1 MKYKAK
7 APYIVET
14 NLKIS
19 KVIDGDSIIVK
30 EIFGKKE
37 KEIRLYGL
45 DAPENKR
52 NKKLRKDEKETHLAG
67 EFLIKLGHLSTQ
79 FVLNIA
85 PPGTNVTLITEKQNY
100 YDFYNRQL
108 AYIILPNGECL
119 NEKLLRE
126 GYAKPLNEYYCS
138 LLLDYQ
144 DLNNLAK
151 KEKQGLYKIT
161 NTF

>member
-1 MKYKAK
+1 MKYKEK
-7 APYIVET
+7 EPYIVET

-79 FVLNIA
+79 FVLNVA

-100 YDFYNRQL
+100 YDFYKRQL
-108 AYIILPNGECL
+108 AYMILPDGSCL
-119 NEKLLRE
+119 NEILLAE
-126 GYAKPLNEYYCS
+126 GYAKPMNEYYCS
-138 LLLDYQ
+138 RLSDFQ
-144 DLNNLAK
+144 VLNNAARLEK
-151 KEKQGLYKIT
+151 KGLYAISSY
-161 NTF
+161 F

>member
-45 DAPENKR
+45 DAPENKS

-100 YDFYNRQL
+100 YDFYKRQL
-108 AYIILPNGECL
+108 AYIILPDGSCL
-119 NEKLLRE
+119 NEILLAE
-126 GYAKPLNEYYCS
+126 GYAKPMNEYYCS
-138 LLLDYQ
+138 RLSDFQ
-144 DLNNLAK
+144 VLNNAARLEK
-151 KEKQGLYKIT
+151 KGLYAISSY
-161 NTF
+161 F